1 MGDPSIQ
8 QHLVTGPSDGDPQET
23 AEWRDAL
30 AAMLAASGVQRVRE
44 MLDML
49 AAVGRSPPHRM
60 ATGARNAVRQHHP
73 RSSPDPV
80 SGYGVLDLR
89 SALSVAT
96 CTEVGVR

>member
-30 AAMLAASGVQRVRE
+30 NAMLAASGAQRVRE

-49 AAVGRSPPHRM
+49 AAVGRSPASDGNR
-60 ATGARNAVRQHHP
+60 
-73 RSSPDPV
+73 RSERRTSTPSPQQP
-80 SGYGVLDLR
+80 
-89 SALSVAT
+89 
-96 CTEVGVR
+96 